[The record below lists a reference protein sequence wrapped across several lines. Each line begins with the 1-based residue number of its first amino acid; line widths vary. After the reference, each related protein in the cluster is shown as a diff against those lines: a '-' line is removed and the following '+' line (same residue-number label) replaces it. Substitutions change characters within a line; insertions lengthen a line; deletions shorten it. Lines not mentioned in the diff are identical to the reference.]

1 MDARTGFVHPAITL
15 GIAPLVAAAREHGV
29 AMLSVVNC
37 RGIIGSLWFHLET
50 IAAEHGLLAIGCCN
64 SPAFVA
70 QEGGSLNLALCLTP
84 MPKPGPKP
92 TPNRRVAAGGSSAPT
107 RSGTRGRVRITS
119 PPSWPT
125 SHAPRWSGIGF
136 RVRV

>member
-1 MDARTGFVHPAITL
+1 MRGDARTGFVHPAITL

-70 QEGGSLNLALCLTP
+70 Q
-84 MPKPGPKP
+84 
-92 TPNRRVAAGGSSAPT
+92 V
-107 RSGTRGRVRITS
+107 RGRVGVTY
-119 PPSWPT
+119 
-125 SHAPRWSGIGF
+125 
-136 RVRV
+136 